1 MKIGAVI
8 QARTTS
14 TRLPNKVLLDIVGKP
29 ALQHIIERL
38 RQSKKLETIIVATT
52 TNETDNSICDLC
64 DKLGCF
70 YFRGSENDV
79 LTRVLE
85 AAKAYGID
93 IIVEITGDCELIDWN
108 IVDQLIG
115 MYCNNDV
122 DYCSNVLE
130 RTFPRGYDCQ
140 VFSTKLLER
149 VNREVD
155 NPIDKQHVSSWIYKN
170 PKNKGK
176 FRLLGLKAPKELNR
190 PDLEITLDTESDL
203 ELMRWLFGYGK
214 EYRIDMTCQQ
224 VIDAIDLYPHV
235 YKKVAEIQRKDYLK
249 ELKETHKSVEGAKT
263 NEQIQCSDNR
273 VGRTGSISGHSKKSK
288 RK

>member
-1 MKIGAVI
+1 MKIGAII

-14 TRLPNKVLLDIVGKP
+14 TRLPNKVLLDIAGKP

-52 TNETDNSICDLC
+52 TNETDNLICDLC
-64 DKLGCF
+64 DKLNCF
-70 YFRGSENDV
+70 YFRGSEDDV
-79 LTRVLE
+79 LTRVLG
-85 AAKAYGID
+85 AAKAYDID
-93 IIVEITGDCELIDWN
+93 IIVEVTGDCELIDWS
-108 IVDQLIG
+108 IIDQLIS

-140 VFSTKLLER
+140 VFGTKLLER

-155 NPIDKQHVSSWIYKN
+155 NPIDRQHVSTWIYKN

-176 FRLLGLKAPKELNR
+176 FKLLGLKASKELNR
-190 PDLEITLDTESDL
+190 PDIEVTLDTEQDL
-203 ELMRWLFGYGK
+203 ELMRWLFDYGK

-224 VIDAIDLYPHV
+224 VINAIDFYPDK
-235 YKKVAEIQRKDYLK
+235 YKKVAEIQRKDYLE
-249 ELKETHKSVEGAKT
+249 ELKEAYKSIEGAKT
-263 NEQIQCSDNR
+263 NEQVQCIDNWS
-273 VGRTGSISGHSKKSK
+273 GRTGSISRHSGKPK